1 MIEAIALD
9 ASPLGRLVH
18 PRLNTEISSWI
29 DEALDMGITIYIPE
43 IIDCEVRHARQAYL
57 VTIKDIKQVHATGT

>member
-18 PRLNTEISSWI
+18 PRLNTAEPIRTAVLPYSQRSH
-29 DEALDMGITIYIPE
+29 EGINLEYDTPQNSLPF
-43 IIDCEVRHARQAYL
+43 R
-57 VTIKDIKQVHATGT
+57 